1 MARKGYNQ
9 LNKAQARNHFKRE
22 QSRLN
27 SHRKRYIRQLGT
39 MITND
44 QTLSRMRHI
53 LERNG
58 VPKVT
63 MSIHLTVIMAGFI
76 CQTDLISFFNER
88 LGKSK
93 EHFINRGEVICTIL
107 LCMASGQ
114 YKSILGMLEQIKQ
127 IPVRDM
133 LGLAP
138 DINVED
144 FNHDL
149 VTDALEAIFEYGHEK
164 LFREL
169 AAYAIPKML
178 GAEYAPKAAV
188 MDTSTIHLFHN
199 VGEKNPTEGS
209 TERDGDA
216 AVIGA
221 DENLAPAQTE
231 QEQDATANTPATIRR
246 GHSKNRRTDLG
257 QLIIAS
263 VVDSMFGLPLLF
275 AVKDGDASDKTT
287 FAAIAGV
294 VVKALKATFSSLQY
308 ITGDSALCTK
318 ASFDAL
324 YENGMYC
331 LTRVP
336 DGYTQASDLI
346 KNRHELGDKLQ
357 PVDYQDHEGDSYL
370 GFLTDGVMYGYKVK
384 LLLVDNPN
392 LSKPKEATIRRRARK
407 EKEALL
413 KSLKEKFKCAPDAK
427 EHVLKLQAKSKY
439 CSVTPH
445 LDEEAN
451 DGSWLFDCKSVY
463 KRRGRPSQDAKKDI
477 RWIRASCSVEID
489 EAKIQAAIERERCYV
504 LVCTNLDPELT
515 AADILGLYK
524 GNQMIEAM
532 WALFKN
538 RRMSIN
544 SVNIHRPDR
553 IEGLLTVTAMTL
565 LANKLVEIKVRMAV
579 EEGKFVMPDQR
590 GTGYEQKPT
599 ITRITYFMKRHA
611 LVVVEDL
618 ATGQIWLEGI
628 NYTNLN
634 LLVVLGPAWDK
645 FLMPETYSSLS
656 DWNPA
661 LTSDL
666 TA

>member
-1 MARKGYNQ
+1 MVRKGYTQ
-9 LNKAQARNHFKRE
+9 LNKEQARNHFKRD
-22 QSRLN
+22 QARQKSQ
-27 SHRKRYIRQLGT
+27 RKRHLLQLGIL
-39 MITND
+39 ITHD

-58 VPKVT
+58 VSRVA
-63 MSIHLTVIMAGFI
+63 MSIHHTVIMAGFI
-76 CQTDLISFFNER
+76 GQTALVSFFNER

-138 DINVED
+138 NINADD

-178 GAEYAPKAAV
+178 GNDFAPKSAV
-188 MDTSTIHLFHN
+188 LDTSTIPAYHH
-199 VGEKNPTEGS
+199 VGETES
-209 TERDGDA
+209 A
-216 AVIGA
+216 AVPAGVADEIGA
-221 DENLAPAQTE
+221 DENLASAQTE
-231 QEQDATANTPATIRR
+231 QEQNATANTPATIKR

-257 QLIIAS
+257 QLIIAA

-275 AVKDGDASDKTT
+275 TVKDGDASDKTT
-287 FAAIAGV
+287 FAVIAGAM
-294 VVKALKATFSSLQY
+294 VKALKETFSSLQY

-324 YENGMYC
+324 HKNGMYC

-346 KNRHELGDKLQ
+346 KNRYELGDKLQ
-357 PVDYQDHEGDSYL
+357 PIDYQDHDGDSYL
-370 GFLTDGVMYGYKVK
+370 GFLTDGVMYGYKVR

-413 KSLKEKFKCAPDAK
+413 KSLKEKFKCGPDAK
-427 EHVLKLQAKSKY
+427 EHVLKLQAKNKY
-439 CSVTPH
+439 CSVTPY

-477 RWIRASCSVEID
+477 RWIRVSCSVEID
-489 EAKIQAAIERERCYV
+489 EVKIQAAIERERCYV

-515 AADILGLYK
+515 AANILGLYK

-532 WALFKN
+532 WSLFKN

-544 SVNIHRPDR
+544 SINIHRPDR
-553 IEGLLTVTAMTL
+553 IEGLLTLTAMTL
-565 LANKLVEIKVRMAV
+565 LANKLVEIKVRKAV

-611 LVVVEDL
+611 LVVVEDSV
-618 ATGQIWLEGI
+618 TGQIRLEGI
-628 NYTNLN
+628 NNTNLN
-634 LLVVLGPAWDK
+634 LLVALGPAWDK

-656 DWNPA
+656 SWNQA
-661 LTSDL
+661 SAADIAT
-666 TA
+666 